1 LPGPIQKE
9 SIMNAKTILTAAA
22 LAAAFVTGVAQA
34 ATPHGEIYG
43 YSYRVNDQRSAFVD
57 GARQGKFDSYSEGA
71 RISNRDGFSEGAHI
85 SNRDGYTDG
94 ARISNRDGFTASIS
108 NRDGLT
114 ASISN
119 RDGLTASIS
128 NRDGLTA
135 SISNRDGLV
144 GRTADPYLDGARFVA
159 GLDRSGVSANP
170 ARKADPYLDG
180 ARTTDVYT
188 DGALA

>member
-1 LPGPIQKE
+1 VKE

-43 YSYRVNDQRSAFVD
+43 YSYRVNYQRDAFTE
-57 GARQGKFDSYSEGA
+57 GARQGKFDAFSEGA

-85 SNRDGYTDG
+85 SNRDGYTED
-94 ARISNRDGFTASIS
+94 ARIS

-119 RDGLTASIS
+119 RDGYTEGAHIS

-144 GRTADPYLDGARFVA
+144 ERTIDPYLDGARFVA
-159 GLDRSGVSANP
+159 GLDRSGVSASP

-180 ARTTDVYT
+180 ARTFDVYT

>member
-1 LPGPIQKE
+1 VKE

-43 YSYRVNDQRSAFVD
+43 YSYRVNYQRDAFTE
-57 GARQGKFDSYSEGA
+57 GARQGKFDAFSEGA

-85 SNRDGYTDG
+85 SNRDGYTED
-94 ARISNRDGFTASIS
+94 ARIS

-114 ASISN
+114 ASISNRDGYTEGAHISN

-144 GRTADPYLDGARFVA
+144 ERTIDPYLDGARFVA
-159 GLDRSGVSANP
+159 GLDRSGVSASP

-180 ARTTDVYT
+180 ARTFDVYT

>member
-1 LPGPIQKE
+1 
-9 SIMNAKTILTAAA
+9 MNAKTILTAAA

-43 YSYRVNDQRSAFVD
+43 YSYRVNDQRSAFTE
-57 GARQGKFDSYSEGA
+57 GARQGKFDAFSEGA

-85 SNRDGYTDG
+85 SNRDGFTEG
-94 ARISNRDGFTASIS
+94 AH
-108 NRDGLT
+108 
-114 ASISN
+114 
-119 RDGLTASIS
+119 IS

-144 GRTADPYLDGARFVA
+144 ARTIDPYLDGARFVA
-159 GLDRSGVSANP
+159 GLDRSGVSSSP
-170 ARKADPYLDG
+170 ARKA
-180 ARTTDVYT
+180 DVYT

>member
-1 LPGPIQKE
+1 VKE

-43 YSYRVNDQRSAFVD
+43 YSYRVNDQRSAFTE
-57 GARQGKFDSYSEGA
+57 GARQGKFDSFNEGA

-85 SNRDGYTDG
+85 SNRDGLT
-94 ARISNRDGFTASIS
+94 ARIS

-114 ASISN
+114 ARISN

-144 GRTADPYLDGARFVA
+144 ARTIDPYLDGARFVA
-159 GLDRSGVSANP
+159 GLDRSGVSASP

-180 ARTTDVYT
+180 ARTADVYT